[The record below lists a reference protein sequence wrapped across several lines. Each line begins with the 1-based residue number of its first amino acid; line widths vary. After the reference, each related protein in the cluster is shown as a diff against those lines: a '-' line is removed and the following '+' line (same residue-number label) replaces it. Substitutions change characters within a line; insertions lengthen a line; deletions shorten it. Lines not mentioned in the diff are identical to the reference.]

1 MDIIMMNTL
10 LLLMVLMLNYAL
22 KFIYDLNYNDCIVS
36 YFKSYFAIYYPFCVA
51 CWVRKYSLL
60 LKYHK
65 IMSKFQENE
74 TGDDYFDGTDF
85 EF

>member
-51 CWVRKYSLL
+51 C
-60 LKYHK
+60 
-65 IMSKFQENE
+65 
-74 TGDDYFDGTDF
+74 
-85 EF
+85 